1 MKFFVVLGFSK
12 FSTRVLLFSLFHFY
26 FSLSQLFFPSHSLLL
41 LPSLF
46 PLFFS
51 LSFIS
56 LFLFLPFK
64 LTLPLFP
71 YLFWRC
77 VPIILLFSF
86 FNFMLLLMHCLFTSI
101 KVVFL
106 FFCHLLISSF
116 HYFVVC
122 LFQALFVFIN
132 VACDVG
138 PSVNWL
144 PN

>member
-1 MKFFVVLGFSK
+1 MKFLFVIGFSK
-12 FSTRVLLFSLFHFY
+12 FFTHVLLFLLFHFY
-26 FSLSQLFFPSHSLLL
+26 FSLS

-64 LTLPLFP
+64 LTLPLLPCLKMCSHYFVV
-71 YLFWRC
+71 LFLRLYALIDALPIYFNQSC
-77 VPIILLFSF
+77 VPFS
-86 FNFMLLLMHCLFTSI
+86 
-101 KVVFL
+101 
-106 FFCHLLISSF
+106 CHLPISSF
-116 HYFVVC
+116 HYFVAC
-122 LFQALFVFIN
+122 MFQALFVTIN

-144 PN
+144 PT